1 MIKMVAKSYLSNLLA
16 LSLLTVCISC
26 SGYGS
31 SFIGIDIEENKVG
44 QQKVEAEAYL
54 FDVKIRRQGKPTSLR
69 LDLYQTDSVIAMFGR
84 AYFNKGAFRGRLTGD
99 SLHIFFPASNEF
111 LQESIDALFGS
122 FNCQGMLIGLP
133 VFKYFSELP
142 DSTLSETGL
151 EIRTLINE
159 KKKKSFEISAT
170 GCSWLM
176 SLKYQKEDKGWRLNE
191 FKFDDN
197 ESVRIKGSRR
207 IYKSS
212 AKIPSSRFELAIPSD
227 SYRISI

>member
-1 MIKMVAKSYLSNLLA
+1 MIKNTAKNYLSNLLA
-16 LSLLTVCISC
+16 LPLLAVSITCGGYSLSVTDET
-26 SGYGS
+26 G
-31 SFIGIDIEENKVG
+31 VG
-44 QQKVEAEAYL
+44 QQKVEVEAYL
-54 FDVKIRRQGKPTSLR
+54 FDVKIRRKGKPTSLR

-99 SLHIFFPASNEF
+99 SLQIYFPAANEF
-111 LQESIDALFGS
+111 LQESIDALFSS
-122 FNCQGMLIGLP
+122 FNCQGNLSGLP

-159 KKKKSFEISAT
+159 NKKKSFEISGT

-176 SLKYQKEDKGWRLNE
+176 SLKYVNEDKGWRLNE
-191 FKFDDN
+191 FRFDDKQ
-197 ESVRIKGSRR
+197 SVRIKGSRR

-212 AKIPSSRFELAIPSD
+212 ARIPSGRFELAIPSD
-227 SYRISI
+227 SYRITI

>member
-1 MIKMVAKSYLSNLLA
+1 MIKKAANIYLSNFLA
-16 LSLLTVCISC
+16 LSLLVVYISC
-26 SGYGS
+26 GGYGLS
-31 SFIGIDIEENKVG
+31 MTDETGVG

-84 AYFNKGAFRGRLTGD
+84 AYFNKGAFRGRLTSD
-99 SLHIFFPASNEF
+99 SLHIFFPAANEF
-111 LQESIDALFGS
+111 LQESIDALFSS
-122 FNCQGMLIGLP
+122 FNCQGSLSGLP

-142 DSTLSETGL
+142 DSALSETGL

-159 KKKKSFEISAT
+159 NKKKSFEISAT

-176 SLKYQKEDKGWRLNE
+176 SLKYVKEDKGWRLNE
-191 FKFDDN
+191 FKFDDKQ
-197 ESVRIKGSRR
+197 SVRVKGGRR

-212 AKIPSSRFELAIPSD
+212 AKIPSGRFELAIPSD
-227 SYRISI
+227 SYRITI